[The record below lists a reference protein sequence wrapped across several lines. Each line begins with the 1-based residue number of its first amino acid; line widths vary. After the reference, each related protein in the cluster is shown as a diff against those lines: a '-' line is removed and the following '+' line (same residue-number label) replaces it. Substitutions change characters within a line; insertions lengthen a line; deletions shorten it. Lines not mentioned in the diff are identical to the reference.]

1 METKKTRFALNLE
14 FFRENLGYSQEIFC
28 LDVLKI
34 NKNSYT
40 NYLNG
45 GMPSPE
51 KLRKIVEQIVA
62 AVEEDDLLAPRFPAG
77 TLTPIIMKEKD
88 VSSLEKSE
96 AATEFYWRKFL
107 GNYVCYYMSTNIKG
121 DKQTQ
126 YGVLQIR
133 EGERPS
139 KFVAYGVFSLKD
151 DKDVFKIYDTLQEG
165 KHLEDIVEECQI
177 KSLFDG
183 KAYLSNSLL
192 WINLS
197 NVTRSEHVSLSFD
210 LDSKIVTKNPQRIF
224 AGTRGIALSQTSG
237 QGNQTVTFPMVVTRY
252 PLEKSINGIS
262 ESDLTKF
269 LHFSYKN
276 IDDKALSDLTDKII
290 NLEDSLRDNAYLV
303 EMRGEILK
311 RYLNNAILSI
321 LSAHIYNSH
330 YFRQDEAGEFYK
342 EIIKPSKA
350 QYETNDNKDE

>member
-1 METKKTRFALNLE
+1 MENKKTRFALNLE
-14 FFRENLGYSQEIFC
+14 FFKENLGFSQENFC
-28 LDVLKI
+28 SILGI
-34 NKNSYT
+34 NKNTYT

-45 GMPSPE
+45 GMPLPE
-51 KLRKIVEQIVA
+51 KLRVIVEAIVS
-62 AVEEDDLLAPRFPAG
+62 AVEKDALLAPRFPAG
-77 TLTPIIMKEKD
+77 TLTPTIMKTKD

-96 AATEFYWRKFL
+96 TATEFYWRKFL
-107 GNYVCYYMSTNIKG
+107 GDYMCYYTSTNIKG
-121 DKQTQ
+121 NKQTQ

-139 KFVAYGVFSLKD
+139 KFIAYGVFSLKE
-151 DKDVFKIYDTLQEG
+151 DKDAFKIYDTLQEG
-165 KHLEDIVEECQI
+165 KHLEDIVEEFKI

-237 QGNQTVTFPMVVTRY
+237 QGNQTVTFPLVVSRY
-252 PLEKSINGIS
+252 PLEKSTNGTS

-269 LHFSYKN
+269 LHFTYDN
-276 IDDKALSDLTDKII
+276 IDDAVLSDLTVKIM
-290 NLEDSLRDNAYLV
+290 NLEDSLKKNADLV

-311 RYLNNAILSI
+311 RYLNNALLNILSTY
-321 LSAHIYNSH
+321 IYNSH
-330 YFRQDEAGEFYK
+330 YFDQDEAGAFYK

-350 QYETNDNKDE
+350 QYETNGNKDE

>member
-1 METKKTRFALNLE
+1 MEQKTQFYLNLE
-14 FFRENLGYSQEIFC
+14 YFRENLGHSQESFC
-28 LDVLKI
+28 AEVLPI
-34 NKNSYT
+34 DKNTYT
-40 NYLNG
+40 NYSKG
-45 GMPSPE
+45 GMPQPN
-51 KLRKIVEQIVA
+51 KLKEIVDNIVTA
-62 AVEEDDLLAPRFPAG
+62 IKKDTNLAPRFPEG
-77 TLTPIIMKEKD
+77 SLTPTIMKTKS
-88 VSSLEKSE
+88 VASLEKSE

-107 GNYVCYYMSTNIKG
+107 GNYMCYYTSTNIKG
-121 DKQTQ
+121 NKQTQ

-151 DKDVFKIYDTLQEG
+151 DKDAFKIYDTLQEG

-237 QGNQTVTFPMVVTRY
+237 QGNQTVTFPLVVSRY
-252 PLEKSINGIS
+252 PLEKSVNGIS

-276 IDDKALSDLTDKII
+276 IDDAVLSDLTTKIM
-290 NLEDSLRDNAYLV
+290 NLEDSLKDNAALV

-311 RYLNNAILSI
+311 RYLNNALLSI
-321 LSAHIYNSH
+321 LSLHIYNSH
-330 YFRQDEAGEFYK
+330 YFQQDEAGEFYK

-350 QYETNDNKDE
+350 QYETTDNKDE